1 MKINY
6 QIEGPENAPVI
17 VLSNSLGTTL
27 SMWQPQIS
35 ALTSHFRV
43 LRYDTHGHGKT
54 EKNETVTLAQL
65 GEDVVALLDHLAIEK
80 AHFCGISMGGLTG
93 LWLARYKPQRFHS
106 VTVLNSAAKIGEA
119 TGWLSRAQAV
129 REKGMQAIAA
139 TAPERWFSESYRLTA
154 ATHVAFLCQQ
164 LAESSP
170 EGYASCCEALANA
183 DLRAELSAIDL
194 PVLLIAGE
202 LDPVTTVADA
212 QFMQQKIDG
221 SRLEIV
227 TASHLSSIEAPE
239 VLNALLIEFCG
250 GNNAR

>member
-1 MKINY
+1 
-6 QIEGPENAPVI
+6 
-17 VLSNSLGTTL
+17 
-27 SMWQPQIS
+27 
-35 ALTSHFRV
+35 
-43 LRYDTHGHGKT
+43 
-54 EKNETVTLAQL
+54 
-65 GEDVVALLDHLAIEK
+65 
-80 AHFCGISMGGLTG
+80 
-93 LWLARYKPQRFHS
+93 
-106 VTVLNSAAKIGEA
+106 
-119 TGWLSRAQAV
+119 
-129 REKGMQAIAA
+129 MQAIAA
-139 TAPERWFSESYRLTA
+139 TAPERWFSESYRLTN

-221 SRLEIV
+221 SRTEIV

-239 VLNALLIEFCG
+239 VVNALLIEFCG